1 MKNMILPSIR
11 VNVLALASVFCA
23 ASGNLQ
29 AQFLNTTNLK
39 PIFTTVTTTN
49 SAGETVTGV
58 QASAS
63 TFSTDANGVI
73 TSKQQTEVQV
83 SDGSGGTE
91 QIVTQVLVVATP
103 DGFGV
108 GTYNVDKSTKVR
120 TTPVLANG
128 NLGTTTTVTT
138 DDDSTDA
145 LEIDLDLPPA
155 TTFTPVDPELDIP
168 VVISAE

>member
-29 AQFLNTTNLK
+29 AAFLNTTNLK

-83 SDGSGGTE
+83 SDGAGGQE
-91 QIVTQVLVVATP
+91 KIVNQTTKTATP
-103 DGFGV
+103 DAVTGNYEV
-108 GTYNVDKSTKVR
+108 VTINKKQ
-120 TTPVLANG
+120 TTPVDAS
-128 NLGTTTTVTT
+128 GTATGATVTVNSLT
-138 DDDSTDA
+138 DDTDVD
-145 LEIDLDLPPA
+145 EDDLDLPPA
-155 TTFTPVDPELDIP
+155 TTFTPVDPELDVP